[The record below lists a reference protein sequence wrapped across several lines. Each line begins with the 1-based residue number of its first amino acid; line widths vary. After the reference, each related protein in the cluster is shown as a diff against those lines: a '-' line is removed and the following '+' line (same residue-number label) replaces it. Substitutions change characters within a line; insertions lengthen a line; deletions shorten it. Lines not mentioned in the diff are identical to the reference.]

1 MKIWK
6 ILIIICAVIAVWF
19 GLKIIGL
26 KFYRIPTGSM
36 ENSIPAGTRIMA
48 WKMNFKPSRF
58 EIIVFRN
65 PERDTVTIPYSPV
78 SYYSMIRSMNK
89 QVFDSQYKK
98 YFVPL
103 NKREKW
109 IGRCVGLPGDT
120 IRISDSKLIVNGD
133 LYQNPDIKNMHILK
147 VLNNQSIDPNTFQQL
162 KIKQVDINHA
172 GDRIIINIT
181 QDQANQIRKLP
192 AFESLSQFTSDK
204 NTFDPNIFPHSDS
217 IHWNSNN
224 FGELIIPKKGTEIKL
239 DKNNISIYARIIGV
253 YEHNDLKI
261 ADNNIIING
270 NKTDTFV
277 PKMDYYFIIG
287 DNRDNSVDSRYWGF
301 LPENHIYGK
310 VLKKFK

>member
-1 MKIWK
+1 MKTWRL
-6 ILIIICAVIAVWF
+6 LIIVFAIIALWF
-19 GLKIIGL
+19 GFRIIGL

-36 ENSIPAGTRIMA
+36 ENSIPAGTRIMV

-65 PERDTVTIPYSPV
+65 PERDTVTIPYSPT

-89 QVFDSQYKK
+89 QAFESKYKRC
-98 YFVPL
+98 FVPL

-109 IGRCVGLPGDT
+109 VGRCVGLPGDS

-133 LYQNPDIKNMHILK
+133 LYQNPDIKNMYILK
-147 VLNNQSIDPNTFQQL
+147 VLHNQSIDPNIFQEL
-162 KIKQVDINHA
+162 KIKQEDINHV
-172 GDRIIINIT
+172 GDEIMMNIT
-181 QDQANQIRKLP
+181 QNQADQIRNLP
-192 AFESLSQFTSDK
+192 EYESLLQIILDK
-204 NTFDPNIFPHSDS
+204 NTVDLNIFPHSDS

-224 FGELIIPKKGTEIKL
+224 FGELVIPKKGTKIKL
-239 DKNNISIYARIIGV
+239 DKNNISIYARLIST

-261 ADNNIIING
+261 NNNDIIING
-270 NKTDTFV
+270 NKTDSFV

-301 LPENHIYGK
+301 LPENDIYGK
-310 VLKKFK
+310 VLKKIK